1 MLTTFG
7 FLLTPDKSVS
17 TTPVKNVC
25 RNNVKLNYGKVY
37 FLDYRALEIEDY
49 IYEEIWA

>member
-25 RNNVKLNYGKVY
+25 RNNVKLNYGKVL
-37 FLDYRALEIEDY
+37 FSSL
-49 IYEEIWA
+49 